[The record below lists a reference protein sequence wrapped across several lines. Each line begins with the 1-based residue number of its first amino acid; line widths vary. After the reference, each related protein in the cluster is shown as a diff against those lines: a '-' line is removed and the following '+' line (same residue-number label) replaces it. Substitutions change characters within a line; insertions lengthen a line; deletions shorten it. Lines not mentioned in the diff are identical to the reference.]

1 MTRVQHDSV
10 NNRTNVSCIDHI
22 YTNVRFKCSN
32 PEVISFGNSDHDIV
46 GFTRLSK
53 KPSEPTKT
61 IRKRSYKNFNKD
73 EFLSDLA
80 RVDWLDVLSCPDI
93 NQATELFTFK
103 FKKILDQHAP
113 WILFQCRKNY
123 KPWITQQTIDL
134 MKERDR
140 WKKLATSLSVL
151 QPYQG
156 ASDVEKEA

>member
-1 MTRVQHDSV
+1 M
-10 NNRTNVSCIDHI
+10 
-22 YTNVRFKCSN
+22 
-32 PEVISFGNSDHDIV
+32 
-46 GFTRLSK
+46 
-53 KPSEPTKT
+53 
-61 IRKRSYKNFNKD
+61 
-73 EFLSDLA
+73 SDLA

-103 FKKILDQHAP
+103 FKRILDQHAP

-156 ASDVEKEA
+156 ASDVEKEAWAKFKTLRNKVNNMKKNDEYRFKRGVVDENIADSANKQCTLLFY